1 MSPPSSGSSHER
13 VLGLDDTKYLVH
25 LLHLALTLPQQQ
37 RIKYTELLSRQQQ
50 LREQM
55 QSLEMVLFVTLT
67 TDTVIHHYC
76 LQWKKYCNC
85 R

>member
-1 MSPPSSGSSHER
+1 MSPHPSGSSHEH

-37 RIKYTELLSRQQQ
+37 RIKYGELLGRQQQ

-55 QSLEMVLFVTLT
+55 QSLEMVLFVTMT
-67 TDTVIHHYC
+67 TDIVTPHYC
-76 LQWKKYCNC
+76 MQGK
-85 R
+85 

>member
-1 MSPPSSGSSHER
+1 MSPPSSGSSHEH

-25 LLHLALTLPQQQ
+25 LLHVALNLPQQQ
-37 RIKYTELLSRQQQ
+37 RIKYTELLGRQQQ

-55 QSLEMVLFVTLT
+55 QTLETVLVTMT
-67 TDTVIHHYC
+67 ADTVTHFYC
-76 LQWKKYCNC
+76 LQWIKYCNC